1 MGEFEGKVI
10 VVTGGG
16 SGIGRATALLF
27 GRDRARVAIL
37 DNREEAGCEAA
48 EEIRREGGTGVFYK
62 ADVSCA
68 EDLKRSFSDLT
79 ARFGGID
86 VLYANAAFQKISPLA
101 ETTEEDFNRTLAVNL
116 TGTFLCCREAIA
128 PMRAK
133 GGGSII
139 ICSSGHAF
147 HTYPGYSAYAATK
160 GGLVAFMRSAAVDL
174 ARENIRV
181 NCIVPGA
188 TETPLLRDHFDKNPQ
203 DRERLIAQI
212 PLRRLATPED
222 IARGVR
228 LLASSDAAY
237 ITGAWLAVDGGLLA
251 QG

>member
-1 MGEFEGKVI
+1 MSEFEGKVV

-16 SGIGRATALLF
+16 SGIGKATAQLF
-27 GRDRARVAIL
+27 ARDRARVAIL
-37 DNREEAGCEAA
+37 DNREEPGCEAA
-48 EEIRREGGTGVFYK
+48 EEIRREGGTAIFYK
-62 ADVSCA
+62 ADISCA
-68 EDLKRSFSDLT
+68 VDLKRCFADLT
-79 ARFGGID
+79 ERYGGID
-86 VLYANAAFQKISPLA
+86 VLYANAAFQKITPLE
-101 ETTEEDFNRTLAVNL
+101 ETSEEDFNRTLAVNL
-116 TGTFLCCREAIA
+116 TGTFLCCREAIG
-128 PMRAK
+128 PLRAK

-139 ICSSGHAF
+139 VCSSGHAF

-174 ARENIRV
+174 AKDNIRV

-188 TETPLLRDHFDKNPQ
+188 TETPLLRDHFDTHPQ
-203 DRERLIAQI
+203 DKERLVAQI

-228 LLASSDAAY
+228 MLASSDAAY